1 MDQQGLFQES
11 GAKHMDMLGTWLA
24 EMSVAPLARRSGSG
38 EVEVVLRV
46 VLSVLFPTQT

>member
-24 EMSVAPLARRSGSG
+24 EMLVARSSGSG